1 MRKFMK
7 SIDLTTLDELKKH
20 FLDKLLPAITYDYVH
35 QMPTMLKPLQDAGV
49 NLNAISTHAG
59 GNILQQ
65 AILRNHCF
73 AYFLDLG
80 LDPFAEDYSDLGWST
95 VHLAII
101 HSYNQSLRRLMGMAF
116 TDHRFRGF
124 LNKRKASVEFFLS
137 RESAELQA
145 AFRETQT
152 IFYTYRSYHESAERA
167 ANLAPPDHLLAALH
181 YFLAANQ
188 MKTEV
193 ADKED
198 DDYLKRFHLKKVV
211 GDLRKAIEH
220 YYQAILVRR
229 EIPAVLEELDQCL
242 ALSVRIIR
250 TVEPDHPDI
259 DWEIKLGDETFFED
273 WRVRLEAL
281 QKWREERRIS
291 FSSTSSDTSTS
302 GVEVDVKP
310 SGETEDEAVSL
321 LGKEGLRC

>member
-1 MRKFMK
+1 MK

-145 AFRETQT
+145 AFRETQI
-152 IFYTYRSYHESAERA
+152 IFYTYRGFHDSAETA
-167 ANLAPPDHLLAALH
+167 EEYHDHLIAALH
-181 YFLAANQ
+181 YFLAAEQ

-198 DDYLKRFHLKKVV
+198 DPYLKRFHLKKVV
-211 GDLRKAIEH
+211 NDLRKATGH
-220 YYQAILVRR
+220 YYQEIIER
-229 EIPAVLEELDQCL
+229 EETLPALDEFDRYL
-242 ALSVRIIR
+242 ALSAEIIDS
-250 TVEPDHPDI
+250 VEPDHPDI
-259 DWEIKLGDETFFED
+259 DWEIKLGDEAFFAD
-273 WRVRLEAL
+273 WRVQLEVL

-291 FSSTSSDTSTS
+291 FSSESSEDGIATR
-302 GVEVDVKP
+302 DIK
-310 SGETEDEAVSL
+310 EDEPL
-321 LGKEGLRC
+321 LGAGADLRYRFPHR

>member
-1 MRKFMK
+1 MRAF
-7 SIDLTTLDELKKH
+7 SPRTEQKKPI
-20 FLDKLLPAITYDYVH
+20 LLQI
-35 QMPTMLKPLQDAGV
+35 
-49 NLNAISTHAG
+49 
-59 GNILQQ
+59 NIIGYNGFHDS
-65 AILRNHCF
+65 AKR
-73 AYFLDLG
+73 
-80 LDPFAEDYSDLGWST
+80 AE
-95 VHLAII
+95 
-101 HSYNQSLRRLMGMAF
+101 SLIP
-116 TDHRFRGF
+116 
-124 LNKRKASVEFFLS
+124 S
-137 RESAELQA
+137 
-145 AFRETQT
+145 
-152 IFYTYRSYHESAERA
+152 
-167 ANLAPPDHLLAALH
+167 DHLLAALH

-188 MKTEV
+188 MKTQV
-193 ADKED
+193 ADAED

-321 LGKEGLRC
+321 LGKEGLRCRK